1 MIVKCTKCSALNR
14 LPAARM
20 RDKASCAACKTSL
33 LPLTHPVAITSKE
46 DFDELVRDAPAPV
59 LVDFWAA
66 WCGPCRTVAP
76 ELEKLAMKR
85 SRDVIIAKV
94 DTDALPDVAARF
106 GIQSIPTM
114 IVFRGGNEADR
125 VSGAMPASAIEARLS
140 L

>member
-1 MIVKCTKCSALNR
+1 MIVKCTKCSAQNR

-33 LPLTHPVAITSKE
+33 LPLTKPIAITSKD
-46 DFDELVRDAPAPV
+46 DFDELLRDSPAPV

-66 WCGPCRTVAP
+66 WCGPCRAVAP
-76 ELEKLAMKR
+76 ELEKIADKR
-85 SRDVIIAKV
+85 TRDVIVAKV
-94 DTDALPDVAARF
+94 DTDMLPDVAARY
-106 GIQSIPTM
+106 GIRSIPTM

-125 VSGAMPASAIEARLS
+125 LSGAMPASAIEARLS